1 MKRGVVTGLLCILS
15 AAGGAVC
22 GYLVAGKTLN
32 KHYEKKYR
40 MIADEEVA
48 STKEALSK
56 WYEKNWEEKKSQS
69 EDSRN
74 KSSDILNKYS
84 TASNEAVEEEDISDT
99 QRDLD
104 MAMEETHPE
113 VTSIFDIV
121 SDVEV
126 AENREGYEVE
136 DLVYYGGTNLR
147 TESTDELVDIDETIG
162 RDSLNYIREYKAS
175 MLFVR
180 NNQLRT
186 YYEVFVDDSDYLRIK
201 NEGKKPKDSY
211 DSYVY

>member
-22 GYLVAGKTLN
+22 GYLVAGKTLS
-32 KHYEKKYR
+32 KFYEKKYR
-40 MIADEEVA
+40 KIADEEVA

-84 TASNEAVEEEDISDT
+84 TASDEAVEEEDISDT

-104 MAMEETHPE
+104 MAMEEAHPE

-121 SDVEV
+121 SDDEV

-162 RDSLNYIREYKAS
+162 RDSLNYIGEYKAS

-201 NEGKKPKDSY
+201 NEGKKPRDSY
-211 DSYVY
+211 NY

>member
-32 KHYEKKYR
+32 KFYEKKYR
-40 MIADEEVA
+40 KIADEEVA

-74 KSSDILNKYS
+74 KSSDILNKYN

-162 RDSLNYIREYKAS
+162 RDSLNYIGEYKAS

-201 NEGKKPKDSY
+201 NEGKKPRDSY
-211 DSYVY
+211 NY